1 MRHHRTFVLAALSPS
16 RRVLLCQ
23 HGALHVHWD
32 HITLHMLSA
41 EFENLAAVVEKG
53 TQHPS
58 LNAVH
63 QGQCCLHLGT
73 EGYFRLLIGNVM
85 LFLTVLDLAQLRNM
99 LKEALRR
106 LHEEAPETDQVPE
119 SRSIQVPPIPFSQN

>member
-1 MRHHRTFVLAALSPS
+1 MAQKA
-16 RRVLLCQ
+16 
-23 HGALHVHWD
+23 
-32 HITLHMLSA
+32 
-41 EFENLAAVVEKG
+41 NLAETRV
-53 TQHPS
+53 
-58 LNAVH
+58 
-63 QGQCCLHLGT
+63 
-73 EGYFRLLIGNVM
+73 LIGNVM